1 MPSKPEP
8 TMTDVLNR
16 AEADHNADIMANAIE
31 TLDTEAAAVEQAPP
45 PAPTPAPYHYNT
57 ETTEVARTF
66 VNQID
71 RLSRLIHEDDTEIEF
86 NEKERDRLIHEL
98 QVRFEEEQEAVLSNC
113 RQANSIAMAR
123 RADRVNARGAIQR
136 TVDALQEK

>member
-1 MPSKPEP
+1 
-8 TMTDVLNR
+8 MTDVLNR

-136 TVDALQEK
+136 TVDALQEKN

>member
-71 RLSRLIHEDDTEIEF
+71 RLSRLIHE
-86 NEKERDRLIHEL
+86 L